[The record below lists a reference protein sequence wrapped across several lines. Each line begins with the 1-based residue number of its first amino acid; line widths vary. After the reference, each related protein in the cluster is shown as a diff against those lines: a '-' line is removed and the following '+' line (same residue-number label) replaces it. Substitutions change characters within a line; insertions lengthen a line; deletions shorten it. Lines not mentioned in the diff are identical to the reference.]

1 MTVPSAPGDTPDA
14 PFSLLETMRL
24 QNGTLTRLERHLARM
39 QASAVTFGFPWR
51 PDDVRAELAAAC
63 APHPYD
69 TRRVR
74 LLVNAEGDPSVT
86 CTPHTETAPGTVW
99 RIAFANVP
107 VDDRDPRLFNKTTA
121 REPYEIARRSRPD
134 VDDVVLWNARNEV
147 TESTI
152 ANIVAEVD
160 GVRCTPPVSCGL
172 LAGVLRGELV
182 ESGEVRERVITRGQL
197 ARASH
202 VWLVNSLR
210 GWIEATLVR

>member
-1 MTVPSAPGDTPDA
+1 MTFPPEPIGTPEA

-24 QNGTLTRLERHLARM
+24 QHGTVTRLERHLSRM
-39 QASAVTFGFPWR
+39 RASAEVFGFPWR
-51 PDDVRAELAAAC
+51 EDAVRAALAAAC
-63 APHPYD
+63 APYPEE

-74 LLVNAEGDPSVT
+74 LLVNAAGDPSVT
-86 CTPHTETAPGTVW
+86 CTPHTDSAPGTVW
-99 RIAFANVP
+99 RIAFANTP
-107 VDDRDPRLFNKTTA
+107 VDDRDPRLFNKTTD

-152 ANIVAEVD
+152 ANLVVEVD
-160 GVRCTPPVSCGL
+160 GVRCTPPVSSGL

-182 ESGEVRERVITRGQL
+182 DSGQITERVITRGQL
-197 ARASH
+197 ARASR